1 MKQLFYLSFLF
12 FSAVGFSQQPV
23 SLVLGKTN
31 SPFSSSSPNFNA
43 KNISLN
49 WNLDCSKNL
58 SNRYLLVV
66 YNPMTRMNDHYVN
79 VNDKYYL
86 TNTKSFQTY
95 NFDGTRIDA
104 FNPNG
109 ARDLGNGIVNGLVN
123 MLLRKF

>member
-31 SPFSSSSPNFNA
+31 GTFSSSAPTFNG
-43 KNISLN
+43 KNISLR
-49 WNLDCSKNL
+49 WNLAISKNL
-58 SNRYLLVV
+58 SDRYLLVV

-79 VNDKYYL
+79 VSDKYYL
-86 TNTKSFQTY
+86 TNTKSFPTY

-109 ARDLGNGIVNGLVN
+109 ASDLGSGIVNGLMN